1 MRGEIKDFW
10 NRKKFILITF
20 SALAV
25 TFIGV
30 YEILYHSN
38 RHYDVWS
45 DLGSWVGGVGTIYAV
60 FIAIIEY
67 RSRKRVDGAYER
79 FEILSCVKGEYFHS
93 WMYCTFYQLETKSCL
108 ESLRSSSRDKQDI
121 AMEKWS
127 SSLKSTLEF
136 HQKFTIS
143 HNKLSNLVTRL
154 RFLSPDKHKILKGD
168 FENLYKL
175 ANDVEKLMD
184 TIDRKRFD
192 KIDPNWSSELN
203 DLSNKISK
211 KNNYDL
217 IFNIQYDEEWSEYL
231 EGIRENVFNSLLKK
245 LENPEL

>member
-1 MRGEIKDFW
+1 MRGKIKDFW

-20 SALAV
+20 SALAI

-67 RSRKRVDGAYER
+67 RNRKRVDGAYER

-93 WMYCTFYQLETKSCL
+93 WMYCTLYQLETKSCL

-154 RFLSPDKHKILKGD
+154 RFLSPDKHKKLKGD

-184 TIDRKRFD
+184 TIDQKRFD

-203 DLSNKISK
+203 DLSDKISK

-217 IFNIQYDEEWSEYL
+217 IFNIQYDEEWAEYL

>member
-1 MRGEIKDFW
+1 MRGKIKDFW

-93 WMYCTFYQLETKSCL
+93 WMYCTLYQLETKSCL

>member
-1 MRGEIKDFW
+1 MRGKIKDFW

-20 SALAV
+20 FALAV

-38 RHYDVWS
+38 RHYDVWP

-67 RSRKRVDGAYER
+67 RSRKKVDGAYER

-93 WMYCTFYQLETKSCL
+93 WMYCTLYQLETKSCL

-136 HQKFTIS
+136 HQKFIIS

-154 RFLSPDKHKILKGD
+154 KFLSPDKHKILKGD
-168 FENLYKL
+168 FEKLYKL

-184 TIDRKRFD
+184 TIDQQRFD

-203 DLSNKISK
+203 DLSDKISK
-211 KNNYDL
+211 KNNYDH